1 MANCSSIPE
10 KEGVMPVRV
19 LITRNFRKGNLFE
32 PNRLLMELR
41 SLAALQKGYIS
52 GETLINADS
61 PGEVLVI
68 SSWDSRH
75 DWEGWHENPKRKQL
89 AAELEKFLESP
100 EQVEYYLV
108 GKKLAEWVDMA

>member
-1 MANCSSIPE
+1 
-10 KEGVMPVRV
+10 MPVRV

-52 GETLINADS
+52 RETLINADS

-75 DWEGWHENPKRKQL
+75 DWEAWRENPKRKQL